1 MMQLL
6 SAVAFSFQLFCTFF
20 CFFAQVIEFTQLH
33 IIPPTHPPPTPP
45 SALIW
50 HLSFYRGREDEA
62 VTHKDINFGKPF
74 KKNVAEQSN
83 RYLYYNM
90 DL

>member
-20 CFFAQVIEFTQLH
+20 CFFARVIEFTQLH
-33 IIPPTHPPPTPP
+33 IIPPTQA
-45 SALIW
+45 ALIW
-50 HLSFYRGREDEA
+50 HLSFYRGREDGA
-62 VTHKDINFGKPF
+62 VTYKDITFGKPF

-83 RYLYYNM
+83 RYLHYNM